1 MYIKALIKDTKYK
14 NLLNKL
20 RKFYDTNM
28 NVELKSKK
36 KKLPINV

>member
-20 RKFYDTNM
+20 KKFYDTKY
-28 NVELKSKK
+28 EC
-36 KKLPINV
+36 